1 MNDAST
7 RRRVQAIRQHN
18 PRMTESQ
25 KKTQVEPGRAH
36 ALAQLVA
43 FQDEAIVSRI
53 AYKGAG
59 GQMTVFAF
67 AAGQELSE
75 HTSPFDAF
83 VQVLEGR
90 VELRIGG
97 QPVEAQT
104 GDLVL
109 MPGGVPHAVR
119 ALAPFKMLLTMY
131 RK

>member
-1 MNDAST
+1 MAEPSK
-7 RRRVQAIRQHN
+7 R
-18 PRMTESQ
+18 
-25 KKTQVEPGRAH
+25 TQVDPGRAY

-53 AYKGAG
+53 VYKGAG

-67 AAGQELSE
+67 AAGQELTE

-97 QPVEAQT
+97 APVEAGP
-104 GDLVL
+104 GDLAL

-119 ALAPFKMLLTMY
+119 ALSPFKMLLTMY